1 MEEIDKRLF
10 TLKRAIRMAINES
23 ELSLSIVENVLDAIK
38 SEVIQ
43 QNCYRIMEDQLTKE
57 AEGSDRYDQFVDDTA
72 KAEP

>member
-1 MEEIDKRLF
+1 M
-10 TLKRAIRMAINES
+10 LKRAIRSAINES
-23 ELSLSIVENVLDAIK
+23 QISLTIVENVLDAIK
-38 SEVIQ
+38 SEVIH